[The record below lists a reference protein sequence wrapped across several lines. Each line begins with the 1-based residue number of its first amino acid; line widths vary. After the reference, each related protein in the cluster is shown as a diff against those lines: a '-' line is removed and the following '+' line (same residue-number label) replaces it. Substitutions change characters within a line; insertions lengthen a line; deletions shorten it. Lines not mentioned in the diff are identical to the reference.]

1 MLYEHSA
8 RQPRY
13 PTQCGTGSFAP
24 QHHCWF
30 ALDERL
36 FICSMLA
43 LQSSQILA
51 SLSGNFMSIGTGSV
65 SCNSVFV
72 RCLGRFLHQEELMEP
87 EATVQNP

>member
-24 QHHCWF
+24 QHYCWF

-36 FICSMLA
+36 FICSRLA

-51 SLSGNFMSIGTGSV
+51 SLSGSSLFRHAQDKIPIDLFLYVLV
-65 SCNSVFV
+65 SQYECIQKSRV
-72 RCLGRFLHQEELMEP
+72 LAMP
-87 EATVQNP
+87 W